1 MAFPFS
7 AVCFRVACAAA
18 AVAQRRR
25 PEVDDAFE
33 ELTEEEFRQYF
44 RLSKRTVRTL
54 CDELD
59 PISGCQRA
67 SGLSTE
73 RKVLCALRFFGTGSF
88 QRSVGREEQ
97 IGVAQSTVSNTIHEV
112 TEAII
117 SVSAR
122 KKLVDF
128 SLTPAAKD
136 EAKAAFARR
145 GAIPGVQACVDGT
158 LIAIMK
164 PEGLSPADTASF
176 MSRKGYYAL
185 NVMVVCNAELRILVV
200 DPRFPG
206 SCHDSWVWQ
215 HNPLRAR
222 LAAQLQPGEYLLGDS
237 GYSLEPWLLV
247 PVPGSHAGT
256 TSQGRYN
263 REHASMRNVVERCI
277 GVLKSKFRCLQH
289 FRTLLYSPDRAAR
302 IIYACVALH
311 NIALDAGDW
320 SLDDYGGEVPPA
332 EEPEEPGDS
341 HVLAPHDVF
350 LRGRQQRSAVVNLF

>member
-1 MAFPFS
+1 MVGYYQHNIKCFS
-7 AVCFRVACAAA
+7 QVASPLADSLKKDASFDLKTEHRVICPRT
-18 AVAQRRR
+18 RRR

-59 PISGCQRA
+59 PIIGCQRA

-97 IGVAQSTVSNTIHEV
+97 IGMAQSAVSNTIHEV

-122 KKLVDF
+122 KTLVDF

-145 GAIPGVQACVDGT
+145 GAIPGVLACVDGT

-164 PEGLSPADTASF
+164 PEGLSPADT
-176 MSRKGYYAL
+176 
-185 NVMVVCNAELRILVV
+185 VCNAELRILVV
-200 DPRFPG
+200 YSRFPG
-206 SCHDSWVWQ
+206 SCHESWVWQ

-237 GYSLEPWLLV
+237 GYPLEPWLLV

-256 TSQGRYN
+256 TSEGCYN
-263 REHASMRNVVERCI
+263 REHASMRTVVER
-277 GVLKSKFRCLQH
+277 L
-289 FRTLLYSPDRAAR
+289 
-302 IIYACVALH
+302 
-311 NIALDAGDW
+311 
-320 SLDDYGGEVPPA
+320 PPA

-341 HVLAPHDVF
+341 QVLAPLDVF

>member
-1 MAFPFS
+1 MSFG
-7 AVCFRVACAAA
+7 
-18 AVAQRRR
+18 
-25 PEVDDAFE
+25 DIGDK
-33 ELTEEEFRQYF
+33 EEFRQYF
-44 RLSKRTVRTL
+44 GLSKRTVRSL

-59 PISGCQRA
+59 PIIGCQRA
-67 SGLSTE
+67 SGHSTE
-73 RKVLCALRFFGTGSF
+73 RKVLCALRFFGNGSF

-97 IGVAQSTVSNTIHEV
+97 IGMAQPAASNTIHEV
-112 TEAII
+112 TEDIT

-122 KKLVDF
+122 RKLYEV
-128 SLTPAAKD
+128 
-136 EAKAAFARR
+136 KAAFARR
-145 GAIPGVQACVDGT
+145 GAIPGVLACVDGT
-158 LIAIMK
+158 LIAIIK
-164 PEGLSPADTASF
+164 PGGLSLADTASF
-176 MSRKGYYAL
+176 MSRKGYYTL

-200 DPRFPG
+200 DPRYPG

-237 GYSLEPWLLV
+237 VYPLEPWLLV

-256 TSQGRYN
+256 TSEGRYN
-263 REHASMRNVVERCI
+263 REHASMHNVVERCT

-320 SLDDYGGEVPPA
+320 A
-332 EEPEEPGDS
+332 IM
-341 HVLAPHDVF
+341 
-350 LRGRQQRSAVVNLF
+350 VVATS

>member
-1 MAFPFS
+1 MAQS
-7 AVCFRVACAAA
+7 AV
-18 AVAQRRR
+18 
-25 PEVDDAFE
+25 
-33 ELTEEEFRQYF
+33 
-44 RLSKRTVRTL
+44 S
-54 CDELD
+54 
-59 PISGCQRA
+59 S
-67 SGLSTE
+67 
-73 RKVLCALRFFGTGSF
+73 
-88 QRSVGREEQ
+88 
-97 IGVAQSTVSNTIHEV
+97 TIHEV

-122 KKLVDF
+122 RKL
-128 SLTPAAKD
+128 
-136 EAKAAFARR
+136 
-145 GAIPGVQACVDGT
+145 
-158 LIAIMK
+158 
-164 PEGLSPADTASF
+164 GLSPADTASF

-222 LAAQLQPGEYLLGDS
+222 LAAQLQPGEYLLDS
-237 GYSLEPWLLV
+237 GYPLEPWLLV

-256 TSQGRYN
+256 TSEGHYN
-263 REHASMRNVVERCI
+263 QEHASMRNVVERCI
-277 GVLKSKFRCLQH
+277 GVLKSKFRCLQR

-320 SLDDYGGEVPPA
+320 TLDDYGGEVPPA
-332 EEPEEPGDS
+332 EEPGDIQ
-341 HVLAPHDVF
+341 VLAPHDVF

>member
-1 MAFPFS
+1 MAFAFS
-7 AVCFRVACAAA
+7 AMPFRVACAAA

-25 PEVDDAFE
+25 LEVGDAFE

-44 RLSKRTVRTL
+44 RLSKRTVRSL

-59 PISGCQRA
+59 PIIGCQRA

-73 RKVLCALRFFGTGSF
+73 RKVLCALRFFATGSF
-88 QRSVGREEQ
+88 QRSLGREEH
-97 IGVAQSTVSNTIHEV
+97 IGMAQSAVSNTIHEV

-122 KKLVDF
+122 RKLVDF

-145 GAIPGVQACVDGT
+145 GAIPGVLACVDGT
-158 LIAIMK
+158 LIAVMK
-164 PEGLSPADTASF
+164 PEGLGPADTASF

-215 HNPLRAR
+215 LNPLRAR

-237 GYSLEPWLLV
+237 GYPLEPWLLV

-256 TSQGRYN
+256 TSESHYN
-263 REHASMRNVVERCI
+263 REHASMHNVVERCI
-277 GVLKSKFRCLQH
+277 RLLKSKFRCLRH

-320 SLDDYGGEVPPA
+320 TLDDYGGEVPPA
-332 EEPEEPGDS
+332 EEPGDS
-341 HVLAPHDVF
+341 QVLAPHDVF

>member
-7 AVCFRVACAAA
+7 AVCFRVACVAA

-59 PISGCQRA
+59 PIIGCQRA

-97 IGVAQSTVSNTIHEV
+97 IGMAQSAVSNTIHE
-112 TEAII
+112 
-117 SVSAR
+117 
-122 KKLVDF
+122 
-128 SLTPAAKD
+128 
-136 EAKAAFARR
+136 
-145 GAIPGVQACVDGT
+145 
-158 LIAIMK
+158 
-164 PEGLSPADTASF
+164 
-176 MSRKGYYAL
+176 
-185 NVMVVCNAELRILVV
+185 VCNAELRILVV
-200 DPRFPG
+200 YSRFPG
-206 SCHDSWVWQ
+206 SCHESWVWQ

-237 GYSLEPWLLV
+237 GYPLEPWLLV

-256 TSQGRYN
+256 TSEGCYN
-263 REHASMRNVVERCI
+263 REHASMRTVVERCI
-277 GVLKSKFRCLQH
+277 GVLKSKFHCLQH

-311 NIALDAGDW
+311 NIALDAGD
-320 SLDDYGGEVPPA
+320 
-332 EEPEEPGDS
+332 
-341 HVLAPHDVF
+341 
-350 LRGRQQRSAVVNLF
+350 

>member
-1 MAFPFS
+1 MAFFS
-7 AVCFRVACAAA
+7 AVPFRVACAAG

-44 RLSKRTVRTL
+44 RLSKRTVRSL

-59 PISGCQRA
+59 PIIGCQRA

-88 QRSVGREEQ
+88 LRSVGREEHV
-97 IGVAQSTVSNTIHEV
+97 GMAQSAVSSTIHEV

-122 KKLVDF
+122 RKL
-128 SLTPAAKD
+128 
-136 EAKAAFARR
+136 
-145 GAIPGVQACVDGT
+145 
-158 LIAIMK
+158 
-164 PEGLSPADTASF
+164 GLSPADTASF

-215 HNPLRAR
+215 RNPLRAR

-237 GYSLEPWLLV
+237 GYPLEPWLLV

-256 TSQGRYN
+256 SSEGHYN
-263 REHASMRNVVERCI
+263 QEHASMRNVVERCI

-289 FRTLLYSPDRAAR
+289 FRTLLYSPDRAA
-302 IIYACVALH
+302 
-311 NIALDAGDW
+311 
-320 SLDDYGGEVPPA
+320 
-332 EEPEEPGDS
+332 
-341 HVLAPHDVF
+341 
-350 LRGRQQRSAVVNLF
+350 